1 MVSAAADADEL
12 AYVKL
17 RYKLPDGDA
26 SRLIE
31 RAVPARL
38 LRDAAL
44 PRGDMAFA
52 TAVAAYGQKLRGDT
66 LLNGYG
72 FRQIV
77 SLAGGQENFWRQ
89 EFLRLAALAE
99 GLDES

>member
-1 MVSAAADADEL
+1 
-12 AYVKL
+12 
-17 RYKLPDGDA
+17 
-26 SRLIE
+26 
-31 RAVPARL
+31 
-38 LRDAAL
+38 
-44 PRGDMAFA
+44 MAFA

-89 EFLRLAALAE
+89 EFLRLASLAE